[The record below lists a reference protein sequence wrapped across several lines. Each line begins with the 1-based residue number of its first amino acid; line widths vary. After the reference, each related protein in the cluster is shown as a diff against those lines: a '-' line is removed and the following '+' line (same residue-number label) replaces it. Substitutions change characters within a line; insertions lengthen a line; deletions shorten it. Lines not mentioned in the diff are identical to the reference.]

1 MKLQKQQKGIHENR
15 KVKRL
20 GGFKRRERGRG
31 EGEGENERE
40 REANR
45 KVQQTF
51 KTEP

>member
-1 MKLQKQQKGIHENR
+1 MKTEKWKDL
-15 KVKRL
+15 VVS
-20 GGFKRRERGRG
+20 RG
-31 EGEGENERE
+31 EKEEGGGEGENERE

>member
-1 MKLQKQQKGIHENR
+1 
-15 KVKRL
+15 VKRL